1 MNKATMLWLGIM
13 AVVAIVMLVIKLKR
27 SKTDDT

>member
-13 AVVAIVMLVIKLKR
+13 GIIAVVMLVIKLKR